1 MDLHFRPKMVQSSDD
16 FQSEY
21 YSVKDS
27 LKMNLQKKEHSR
39 RARAIRVGFKE
50 HGVDGLIVTSLESV
64 RYLTG
69 FSGHDSWVLVLPRCV
84 VLITDSRYTE
94 QAQECVNCGIVE
106 RKGGLAKEAEKII
119 SKFKG
124 IATLGVEDSSSVSL
138 LNGVRRVLSAKVKP
152 VSGIVENVRVVKTDE
167 EIKLIRK
174 ASRIAFDAMDWALKQ
189 LKVGMTEQQLAALYE
204 YKLSDFGAK
213 IGFETIAAFG
223 ANGSRNHHQPG
234 PRKLKKVDTIL
245 LDFGANYQGYTSD
258 VTRCFAVGGISPLL
272 KRTYET
278 VARSQQK
285 AIATIKAG
293 VKACV
298 VDAAARTVIAE
309 ADFPLFGHGT
319 GHGLGLEVHEAPVLS
334 GVDKKT
340 VLKAGHVVTVEP
352 GIYLPGKLGVRLE
365 DDVLVTNEGA
375 KILSRDKRFD
385 IGPNVPVLL
394 KI

>member
-1 MDLHFRPKMVQSSDD
+1 M
-16 FQSEY
+16 
-21 YSVKDS
+21 KDS
-27 LKMNLQKKEHSR
+27 LKMNLQKKEYSR
-39 RARAIRVGFKE
+39 RARAVRVGCKE
-50 HGVDGLIVTSLESV
+50 RGVDGLIVTGLESV

-69 FSGHDSWVLVLPRCV
+69 FSGHDSWVLVLPRNV

-94 QAQECVNCGIVE
+94 QAQGECVNCRIVE
-106 RKGGLAKEAEKII
+106 RKGRLAKEAEKII
-119 SKFKG
+119 SKLKG
-124 IATLGVEDSSSVSL
+124 ITTLGIEDSCSVSL
-138 LNGVRRVLSAKVKP
+138 LNGVRGVLSAKIKP
-152 VSGIVENVRVVKTDE
+152 VSGTVGNVRVVKTDE

-189 LKVGMTEQQLAALYE
+189 LKVGMTERQLAALYE

-234 PRKLKKVDTIL
+234 SRKLKKVDTIL

-258 VTRCFAVGGISPLL
+258 VTRCFAVGKISPLF

-278 VARSQQK
+278 VAKSQQN

-334 GVDKKT
+334 GMDKKT

-352 GIYLPGKLGVRLE
+352 GVYLPGKLGVRLE
-365 DDVLVTNEGA
+365 DDVWVTKQGP

-385 IGPNVPVLL
+385 IGSNVPVLL
-394 KI
+394 NI